1 MINITLKFQEKNICQ
16 KVYIFATCFCWERLF
31 KKKKIKVVTNK
42 LIKKINTFRKMSYFP
57 LLVFAQINKLCGY
70 VQYKM
75 KVVLLM
81 SQQI

>member
-1 MINITLKFQEKNICQ
+1 
-16 KVYIFATCFCWERLF
+16 
-31 KKKKIKVVTNK
+31 
-42 LIKKINTFRKMSYFP
+42 MSYFP